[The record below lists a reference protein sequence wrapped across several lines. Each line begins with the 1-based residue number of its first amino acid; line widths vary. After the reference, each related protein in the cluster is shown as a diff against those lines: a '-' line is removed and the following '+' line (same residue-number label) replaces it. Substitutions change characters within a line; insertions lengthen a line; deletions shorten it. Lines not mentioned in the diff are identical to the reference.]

1 MIAQQKF
8 QTTHL
13 PLGAAVR
20 FTYELNDACEQF
32 NSALRAHALFYD
44 TLNSDELEAQIL
56 EEQAT
61 LLIGKRQAMLETMRK
76 MAATN

>member
-1 MIAQQKF
+1 
-8 QTTHL
+8 
-13 PLGAAVR
+13 VR

-56 EEQAT
+56 EE
-61 LLIGKRQAMLETMRK
+61 
-76 MAATN
+76 